1 MYILQVRDE
10 DLEKFDAKVRTLQTD
25 AVVAVTDFLNS
36 HGYHGGQ
43 SPLREL
49 SSNRIGP
56 NHPKSFGKISC
67 PYFKIRIA
75 HVHCGFCAVQLEIQ
89 FLG

>member
-1 MYILQVRDE
+1 MYVLQVRDE

-36 HGYHGGQ
+36 HGNHGGQ

-56 NHPKSFGKISC
+56 NHPKSFGKIYR
-67 PYFKIRIA
+67 PYFETRIA
-75 HVHCGFCAVQLEIQ
+75 LLDSGFCAVQLEV
-89 FLG
+89 